1 MVARRVAWLR
11 ERLLSIGFLWAVGL
25 AVGSIGVGCNSR
37 EPQSFALR
45 IISIDT
51 HGGPALPEDRVR
63 TIVRRSLE
71 HSPSFVPAERD
82 QRSGINHG
90 DTLVATFEYRELPD
104 ASDHGRD
111 LMVRMLV
118 EVPQSLA
125 GELGPEGLDIT
136 VLLER
141 AAGEADLA
149 YDLQLATDRVA
160 TILQART
167 DLARGT
173 EGTVARLLDSHDP
186 DQLMLALEWIC
197 AHGQRPQAR
206 AAVARVAELLEHDD
220 ARVALLA
227 IECIGEIGGPE
238 HVAALL
244 ARIQLGDTDQVNR
257 AYDALARL
265 GGPEAEGFLQF
276 AARNEDEPVRRA
288 AAERALQRVSE
299 SAIVGPDSHDDHDDH
314 DGHDGRHRHDRGR
327 LLNRGHR

>member
-1 MVARRVAWLR
+1 VAWLSK
-11 ERLLSIGFLWAVGL
+11 RLLSIGLSGSL
-25 AVGSIGVGCNSR
+25 AVMLGMLGGCKSR

-51 HGGPALPEDRVR
+51 HGGPTLPEDRVR

-82 QRSGINHG
+82 QRSGITHG

-118 EVPQSLA
+118 EVPESLA
-125 GELGPEGLDIT
+125 DELGPEGLDIT

-141 AAGEADLA
+141 AAGQADLA

-173 EGTVARLLDSHDP
+173 EGTVARLLDSRDP
-186 DQLMLALEWIC
+186 DQVILALEWIC
-197 AHGQRPQAR
+197 RHPQHPQAR
-206 AAVARVAELLEHDD
+206 AASARVAELLEHPD
-220 ARVALLA
+220 ARVAMLA
-227 IECIGEIGGPE
+227 IECIGEIGG
-238 HVAALL
+238 
-244 ARIQLGDTDQVNR
+244 RIQLADTDQVNR

-288 AAERALQRVSE
+288 AAERALQSVAE
-299 SAIVGPDSHDDHDDH
+299 SAIVDPH
-314 DGHDGRHRHDRGR
+314 GR
-327 LLNRGHR
+327 LPNRGHR

>member
-1 MVARRVAWLR
+1 VAWLR
-11 ERLLSIGFLWAVGL
+11 ERLLPIGFVWAVAWI
-25 AVGSIGVGCNSR
+25 AVGGCKAS

-45 IISIDT
+45 VISIDT

-63 TIVRRSLE
+63 AIVRRSLE

-82 QRSGINHG
+82 QRSGTTHG

-111 LMVRMLV
+111 LMVRLLV
-118 EVPQSLA
+118 EVPESLA

-173 EGTVARLLDSHDP
+173 EGAVARLLESRHP
-186 DQLMLALEWIC
+186 DQVDQIIMALEWIRGH
-197 AHGQRPQAR
+197 AHHAQAR
-206 AAVARVAELLEHDD
+206 DSADRVAALLQHQDD
-220 ARVALLA
+220 RVASLA
-227 IECIGEIGGPE
+227 IECIGEIGGAE

-244 ARIQLGDTDQVNR
+244 TRIQVADTDQVNR

-265 GGPEAEGFLQF
+265 GGPEAEGFLEF
-276 AARNEDEPVRRA
+276 AARNEDEPIRRA
-288 AAERALQRVSE
+288 AAERALQSVAE
-299 SAIVGPDSHDDHDDH
+299 SAIVDPRS
-314 DGHDGRHRHDRGR
+314 RSRQP
-327 LLNRGHR
+327 NRGHR

>member
-11 ERLLSIGFLWAVGL
+11 KRLLPIGLGWALGL
-25 AVGSIGVGCNSR
+25 AVGSSLVGCKPR

-63 TIVRRSLE
+63 TIVRHSLE

-82 QRSGINHG
+82 QRSGTTHG

-104 ASDHGRD
+104 ATDHGRD
-111 LMVRMLV
+111 LMVRLLV
-118 EVPQSLA
+118 EVPESLA
-125 GELGPEGLDIT
+125 HELGPEGLDIT

-173 EGTVARLLDSHDP
+173 EDTVARLLDAHDP
-186 DQLMLALEWIC
+186 DQVILALEWIRG
-197 AHGQRPQAR
+197 HGQHPQAQ
-206 AAVARVAELLEHDD
+206 AAAARVAQLLEHRD
-220 ARVALLA
+220 ARVSSLA
-227 IECIGEIGGPE
+227 IECIGEVGGPE

-244 ARIQLGDTDQVNR
+244 ARIQVGDTDQVNR

-288 AAERALQRVSE
+288 AAERALQRVAE
-299 SAIVGPDSHDDHDDH
+299 SAIVDPR
-314 DGHDGRHRHDRGR
+314 GHGR
-327 LLNRGHR
+327 LPNRGHR